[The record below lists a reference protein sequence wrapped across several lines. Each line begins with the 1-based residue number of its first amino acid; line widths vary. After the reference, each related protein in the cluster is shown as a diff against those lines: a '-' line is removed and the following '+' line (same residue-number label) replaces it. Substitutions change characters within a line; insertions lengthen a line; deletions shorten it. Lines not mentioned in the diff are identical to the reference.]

1 MKKLTL
7 GIVFG
12 LLTLYSVQA
21 QKLTT
26 KLSIQKMP
34 TADNVGINTNTPD
47 ASAALDV
54 VSTDKGVLM
63 PRMTMTAR
71 DNINSPAE
79 GLLIYQTDNDK
90 GFYYYDGTQ
99 WLPFVSS
106 SSGGSDNATLI
117 YTSDGF

>member
-12 LLTLYSVQA
+12 LLTLYAAQA
-21 QKLTT
+21 QKVTT
-26 KLSIQKMP
+26 QISIQKMP
-34 TADNVGINTNTPD
+34 AADNVGINTSAPD

-63 PRMTMTAR
+63 PRMTLSAR
-71 DNINSPAE
+71 DNINNPAE

-106 SSGGSDNATLI
+106 SSAGSDNATLI